1 MFPAAGGDQLPGHL
15 PADRCLLIT
24 PSIDQRSVPPQTMAA
39 DLLTLQVQ
47 PRSSHDAVVGERDGA
62 VLIRLRAAPVDGEA
76 NAALQRFLA
85 DRLGVPRRSV
95 QLVRGLSGRRKQV
108 AVEGFSGAELR
119 LLLLA
124 GAPGSPP

>member
-1 MFPAAGGDQLPGHL
+1 
-15 PADRCLLIT
+15 
-24 PSIDQRSVPPQTMAA
+24 MAA

-47 PRSSHDAVVGERDGA
+47 PRSSRDAVVGERDGA

-85 DRLGVPRRSV
+85 ERLSVPRRSV